1 MKDLKINE
9 LYAKAKELFEK
20 NRLKDSLSILNDVI
34 ESGTDDKDCLSEAYF
49 IMGNI
54 FHMKGEI
61 GKAIK
66 AFNKVL
72 ELKSTHTDAAISLSV
87 LYNDIGRYEEAQKI
101 FKVADERVKRSSAKK
116 DEVGDEHVN
125 QKFSGKHFE
134 LGEMYFT
141 YGRYDEA
148 LFEYNKASSLD
159 PSNLEIRIKLAKV
172 YAKKNFASKA
182 FDELRALKNEH
193 PAYLP
198 ARIALGILYYGNGKV
213 VEAQNEW
220 EKVLSKD
227 PANQEAGMYLK
238 LSQTATE
245 TSVHM

>member
-1 MKDLKINE
+1 MKDLKI
-9 LYAKAKELFEK
+9 KELFNTANELFQK
-20 NRLKDSLSILNDVI
+20 NKLKDSLVILNDIV
-34 ESGTDDKDCLSEAYF
+34 ESGTDDKDCLSDTYF

-72 ELKSTHTDAAISLSV
+72 ELRPTHTDAAISLSV
-87 LYNDIGRYEEAQKI
+87 LYNDIGRYDEAQRI
-101 FKVADERVKRSSAKK
+101 FKKADERVKRNSNKK

-125 QKFSGKHFE
+125 QKFSAKHFE

-159 PSNLEIRIKLAKV
+159 PANLEIRIKLAKV
-172 YAKKNFASKA
+172 YTKKNFSSKA
-182 FDELRALKNEH
+182 FDELRSLKNEH
-193 PAYLP
+193 PSYLP
-198 ARIALGILYYGNGKV
+198 ARIALGILFYGNGKV

-227 PANQEAGMYLK
+227 PSNQEAGMYLK

-245 TSVHM
+245 TTVQI

>member
-1 MKDLKINE
+1 MKDFKVIE
-9 LYAKAKELFEK
+9 LYEKAKQLFDNGKLK
-20 NRLKDSLSILNDVI
+20 NSLAILNDIVDTG
-34 ESGTDDKDCLSEAYF
+34 SSDKDCLAEVYF
-49 IMGNI
+49 LMGNI

-66 AFNKVL
+66 AFSKVL
-72 ELKSTHTDAAISLSV
+72 ELKQTHTDAAISLSV

-101 FKVADERVKRSSAKK
+101 FKIADERVKRSSNKK
-116 DEVGDEHVN
+116 NEVGDEHVN
-125 QKFSGKHFE
+125 QKFSSKHFE

-159 PSNLEIRIKLAKV
+159 PENLDIRIKLAKV
-172 YAKKNFASKA
+172 YTKKNFISKA
-182 FDELRALKNEH
+182 YDELRSLKNEH
-193 PAYLP
+193 PAFLP

-220 EKVLSKD
+220 EKVLAKE

-245 TSVHM
+245 TSVQI